1 MYNTWGTLST
11 MSILNGKEYYQT
23 MMFKLMSG
31 YSFVEQMWIHAVN
44 GQIHLRDRWIINEDI
59 ILYHPKQNGLENI
72 KTER

>member
-1 MYNTWGTLST
+1 
-11 MSILNGKEYYQT
+11 
-23 MMFKLMSG
+23 MFKLMSG

-72 KTER
+72 KMER